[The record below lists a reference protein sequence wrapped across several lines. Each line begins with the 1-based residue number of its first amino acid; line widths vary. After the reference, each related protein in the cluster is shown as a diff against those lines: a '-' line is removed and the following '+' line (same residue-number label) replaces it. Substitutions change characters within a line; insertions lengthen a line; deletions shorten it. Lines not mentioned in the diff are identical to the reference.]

1 MYAEAA
7 DVGGEAGITMEIVPE
22 PVELRAI
29 MTVVFELLD
38 QRN

>member
-1 MYAEAA
+1 
-7 DVGGEAGITMEIVPE
+7 MEIVPE